1 VLRGGE
7 FRARQ
12 RLEELQSVFFFPVLL
27 EERKSFSAIALGCL
41 FLYLSIY
48 QSPWRLNE
56 KNDRRPE
63 RRREAGRVAGSDRRF

>member
-1 VLRGGE
+1 MLRGGE

-12 RLEELQSVFFFPVLL
+12 RLEELQSVFFSPVIL
-27 EERKSFSAIALGCL
+27 EERKSFSAIALGYL

-48 QSPWRLNE
+48 QSPWRLHE